1 MRTFFTSLICLL
13 PLISNAQSS
22 PCNDFRFLQVIF
34 TDTQSTDDVKYGE
47 NTTIGGVSQDLL
59 MDIYEPQGD
68 TASTRIAIVLAAGGA
83 FSGGDRGDLKAL
95 CENFA
100 TRGYVA
106 IAIDTRP
113 FDLTLNAA
121 TTETQMLDWLFKA
134 ATDVKAAVRFLRQET
149 DDGNLYGINP
159 EAIFIGGVSTGA
171 LAATHAAMVS
181 SSDNVGTAFEAVVAA
196 NGGWEGN
203 SNEITAFPSAVRGV
217 VSYSGGLVDASWL
230 DGAGPLFIA
239 FHDESDSEIPF
250 TSGAFSPG
258 GVTSPLSIEGSSL
271 LAQQADAL
279 SVFHELNSS
288 TGSGHVSYLANAAAL
303 NNTAVTTAEFIHEVN
318 CDNIISDLFEAGID
332 NP

>member
-1 MRTFFTSLICLL
+1 MRFLTASVLFIL
-13 PLISNAQSS
+13 PLLSNAQSS

-34 TDTQSTDDVKYGE
+34 TDTESTNDVKYGE

-68 TASTRIAIVLAAGGA
+68 TATTRIAIVLAAGGA
-83 FSGGDRGDLKAL
+83 FSGGDRGDLQAL

-149 DDGNLYGINP
+149 DAGNRYGINP
-159 EAIFIGGVSTGA
+159 NAIFVGGVSTGA
-171 LAATHAAMVS
+171 LAATHATMVGPG
-181 SSDNVGTAFEAVVAA
+181 DDVGTAFEAVVTA

-203 SNEITAFPSAVRGV
+203 SNDRR
-217 VSYSGGLVDASWL
+217 
-230 DGAGPLFIA
+230 
-239 FHDESDSEIPF
+239 
-250 TSGAFSPG
+250 
-258 GVTSPLSIEGSSL
+258 LSF
-271 LAQQADAL
+271 AR
-279 SVFHELNSS
+279 
-288 TGSGHVSYLANAAAL
+288 
-303 NNTAVTTAEFIHEVN
+303 
-318 CDNIISDLFEAGID
+318 
-332 NP
+332 